1 LDSHIKNSALFLT
14 MKKVLTNI
22 KKSSINMNFPYWLY
36 SIGKNETSFVSHRDK
51 ESGYSQKRKNR
62 KKEELSSI

>member
-1 LDSHIKNSALFLT
+1 